1 MYIFKVDLTPDLLT
15 LDNQGI
21 AEEHGSLIKENLN
34 NIPFELKFS
43 YEEDTGTISLISIND
58 YLIIPSKG
66 NLLLNVPDLTLEVL

>member
-15 LDNQGI
+15 LDDQGI
-21 AEEHGSLIKENLN
+21 AEEHNSLIKENLN
-34 NIPFELKFS
+34 NISFELKFS

-58 YLIIPSKG
+58 YLIIPTKG